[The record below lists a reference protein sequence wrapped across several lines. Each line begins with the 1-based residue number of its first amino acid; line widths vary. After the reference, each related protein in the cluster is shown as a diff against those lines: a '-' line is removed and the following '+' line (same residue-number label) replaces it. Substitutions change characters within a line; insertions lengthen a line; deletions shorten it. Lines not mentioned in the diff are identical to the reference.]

1 MMNKIP
7 YPAAGGLLGMLIL
20 FTALPLL
27 KAEPDSDPTRRER
40 MNMVKNQ
47 IESRGIQ
54 DPLVLKAMRNAR
66 RHLFIPAPRD
76 RAAYED
82 SPQPIGHGQ
91 TISQP
96 YIVALMTE
104 LIRPR
109 EDFKVLEIG
118 AGSGYQAAVLAEIV
132 DHVYT
137 VEIVE
142 PLAKWAE
149 ERLQLAGYENVTV
162 KHADGYHG
170 WEEHAPFDAIVVTAA
185 APHIPP
191 PLIAQLKDGGRM
203 VIPVGSRFRT
213 QQLVLVEKVDGRVTT
228 RNMLPVRFVPFTRAG
243 GEDNP

>member
-1 MMNKIP
+1 MSCP
-7 YPAAGGLLGMLIL
+7 LI
-20 FTALPLL
+20 
-27 KAEPDSDPTRRER
+27 AETDAQKEAR
-40 MNMVKNQ
+40 MNMVETQ
-47 IESRGIQ
+47 IEARGVEN
-54 DPLVLKAMRNAR
+54 PVVLEAMRNAK
-66 RHLFIPAPRD
+66 RHLFIPPPRD
-76 RAAYED
+76 REAYQD
-82 SPQPIGHGQ
+82 RPLPIGHGQ

-104 LIRPR
+104 LVQPK

-132 DHVYT
+132 DQVYT

-142 PLAKWAE
+142 PLSKWAD
-149 ERLQLAGYENVTV
+149 ERLKLAGYENVTV

-203 VIPVGSRFRT
+203 IIPVGSRFRT
-213 QQLVLVEKVDGRVTT
+213 QQLVLVEKNGDDITT
-228 RNMLPVRFVPFTRAG
+228 RNILPVRFVPFTRA
-243 GEDNP
+243 DSD